1 MISLKTKRLRAGRKL
16 DTPATRDD
24 SKIDKI
30 QQSKCRHT
38 VHQKKSTVPSALWR
52 LGGERLHFLA
62 DTSVSK
68 FVSALV
74 ACCLI
79 FWSFD
84 RLRVSNISFPPMSRM
99 RVLLVAEEQ
108 VGYEGKSGR
117 CWFVWYFVYS

>member
-1 MISLKTKRLRAGRKL
+1 MLAASWTLPQHETIQKL
-16 DTPATRDD
+16 AKFNTANADTRY
-24 SKIDKI
+24 K
-30 QQSKCRHT
+30 
-38 VHQKKSTVPSALWR
+38 KKSTVPPALWR
-52 LGGERLHFLA
+52 LGGEHLHFLA

-108 VGYEGKSGR
+108 VEYEGKSGR